1 MFNDLGG
8 TLNELEGQMNE
19 VLNLK
24 KSLLI
29 VALEPFNAL
38 YQKTEDGKRI
48 YEHMKQDEKNKL
60 ILNLK
65 NDIIPLFEESD
76 FEDGVK
82 KARKI
87 LEDLEKQ
94 N

>member
-1 MFNDLGG
+1 MFNDLEG

-65 NDIIPLFEESD
+65 NDIIPMFEESD

-87 LEDLEKQ
+87 LEDLEK
-94 N
+94 

>member
-1 MFNDLGG
+1 MFDDLEG

-38 YQKTEDGKRI
+38 YQKTEDGKRM
-48 YEHMKQDEKNKL
+48 YEHMKQNEKDKL

-65 NDIIPLFEESD
+65 DDIIPMFEENG

-82 KARKI
+82 KAKKI